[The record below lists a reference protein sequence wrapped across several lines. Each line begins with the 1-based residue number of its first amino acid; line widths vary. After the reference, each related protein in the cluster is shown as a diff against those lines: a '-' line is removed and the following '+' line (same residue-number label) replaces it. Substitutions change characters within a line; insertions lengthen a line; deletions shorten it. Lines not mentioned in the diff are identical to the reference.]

1 MYTIYK
7 VKNKINDKIYIG
19 FSKSFEQRIKYHKYF
34 SLTKKSNFAF
44 HKAIRKHGWDNFS
57 WEIIYESW
65 DKEHCSE
72 IMEPFFIKEYN
83 SFGKYGYNMTIGGG
97 GAKELKRSPLT
108 EEQKNT
114 ISEKTKIG
122 MENMSEED
130 KEKMLFITTN
140 PTEKT
145 KLKMSEAKKGKEST
159 FKGKSQ
165 PESAK
170 LKISISSKK
179 SWENEE
185 IRNKILKHIQNPTE
199 ETRKKMSDAKLG
211 KPTWNK
217 GIKNWQTEETFE
229 KKRITMEKKKEDGW
243 VNPKKGTECSEESKK
258 KMRNK
263 GSSIEILDMNMNRVG
278 ILNGNYEMKEKGF
291 NPSCVHKVISGKYSQ
306 YKGYI
311 FRKLLEKQES
321 YLDITV
327 V

>member
-19 FSKSFEQRIKYHKYF
+19 FSKNFEQRIKYHKYF

-44 HKAIRKHGWDNFS
+44 HKAIRKYGWDNFS

-72 IMEPFFIKEYN
+72 VMEPFFITEYN
-83 SFGKYGYNMTIGGG
+83 SFGNYGYNMTIGGR

-108 EEQKNT
+108 EEQKKI
-114 ISEKTKIG
+114 ISEKTKLG
-122 MENMSEED
+122 MQNMSQED
-130 KEKMLFITTN
+130 KERMLSITTN
-140 PTEKT
+140 PSEETRQ
-145 KLKMSEAKKGKEST
+145 KMSQAKKGKEST
-159 FKGKSQ
+159 FKGKTQ

-170 LKISISSKK
+170 LKISNSTKK

-185 IRNKILKHIQNPTE
+185 SRNRILKHIQNPTE
-199 ETRKKMSDAKLG
+199 QTRTKMSEAKIG
-211 KPTWNK
+211 KSSWNK
-217 GIKNWQTEETFE
+217 GVKGWQSEETFE

-243 VNPKKGTECSEESKK
+243 VNPKKGTKCSEESKK

-263 GSSIEILDMNMNRVG
+263 GVSIEVLDSNMNRVG
-278 ILNGNYEMKEKGF
+278 ILNGNYDMRENGF
-291 NPSCVHKVISGKYSQ
+291 NPSCVYKVVSGKYSQ

-311 FRKLLEKQES
+311 FRKLLEKHES
-321 YLDITV
+321 YLDIKV
-327 V
+327 A

>member
-1 MYTIYK
+1 MYCIYMATNK
-7 VKNKINDKIYIG
+7 QNFKKYIGYSSDFSKRIKSHKHFAFIKNKNNKFYEALREYG
-19 FSKSFEQRIKYHKYF
+19 W
-34 SLTKKSNFAF
+34 SNFE
-44 HKAIRKHGWDNFS
+44 
-57 WEIIYESW
+57 WEIIFESW
-65 DKEHCSE
+65 DKHYCLNIAESLL
-72 IMEPFFIKEYN
+72 IKEYDTIKN
-83 SFGKYGYNMTIGGG
+83 GYNLLEGGNG
-97 GAKELKRSPLT
+97 GRGGSKGKILSEEEKRV
-108 EEQKNT
+108 
-114 ISEKTKIG
+114 ISERTKIG
-122 MENMSEED
+122 MSNMSQED
-130 KEKMLFITTN
+130 KERMLFSIRN
-140 PTEKT
+140 PSEETRQ
-145 KLKMSEAKKGKEST
+145 KMSEAKKGKEST

-170 LKISISSKK
+170 LKISISAKK

-199 ETRKKMSDAKLG
+199 ETRKKMSDVKLG

-243 VNPKKGTECSEESKK
+243 VNPKKGTECSEETKK

-278 ILNGNYEMKEKGF
+278 ILNGNYDMKEKGF

-321 YLDITV
+321 YLDLRIV
-327 V
+327 